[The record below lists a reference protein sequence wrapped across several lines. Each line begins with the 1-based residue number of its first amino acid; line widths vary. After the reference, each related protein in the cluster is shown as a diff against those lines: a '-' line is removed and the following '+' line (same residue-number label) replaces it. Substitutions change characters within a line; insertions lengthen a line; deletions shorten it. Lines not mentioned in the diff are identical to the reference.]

1 MSFDSVILTQGVYI
15 AAGNIPGVL
24 DAGEK
29 GLARTDN
36 VNGVEGRIRVGET
49 VVEARCIPV
58 LPRYDVLVIDPVRAR
73 VGRQRKVERG
83 KRSTFQEK
91 TVGDLD

>member
-1 MSFDSVILTQGVYI
+1 
-15 AAGNIPGVL
+15 
-24 DAGEK
+24 
-29 GLARTDN
+29 
-36 VNGVEGRIRVGET
+36 